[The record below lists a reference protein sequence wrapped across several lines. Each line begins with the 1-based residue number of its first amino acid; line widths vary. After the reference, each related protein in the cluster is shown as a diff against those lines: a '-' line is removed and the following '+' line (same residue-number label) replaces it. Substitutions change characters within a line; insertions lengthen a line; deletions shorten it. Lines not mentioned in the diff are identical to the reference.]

1 VNTHSGQIL
10 PCPFCGKMPWWVMA
24 DSPKDPAYLACVNDD
39 CLGPR
44 TLKSDAIAQW
54 NKRVEGDRF
63 GIVEEW

>member
-1 VNTHSGQIL
+1 MLASNSEIL

-39 CLGPR
+39 CPR
-44 TLKSDAIAQW
+44 TTAVKSDAIAQW
-54 NKRVEGDRF
+54 NKRVEGNRF